1 MELLGPA
8 DHSSRS
14 LDTIATA
21 MNIHE
26 ILDRDPLQVRL
37 ANNGQAR
44 ITAGEDPRVAKELR
58 DELDTFVCR
67 GRFADALQRILERYL
82 TNLDASRQDAVW
94 VSGFFGSGKS
104 HLLKMLAHLWMNTK
118 FDDGATA
125 RSLVAGR
132 LPAEVE
138 HALRE
143 LEVHGRRIGKPLV
156 AAAGSLLGGNVGHV
170 RLSVLSILLRA
181 CGFPEQYP
189 QARFCFWLRDNGLLD
204 RVRGEVEATGRN
216 WERELHNLYVS
227 PVIAKALI
235 DADPTFAADV
245 KAARQLLFN
254 QFPEPKADITT
265 DQFVGA
271 AKQALAPDGQLPL
284 TILVLDEVQQYI
296 NEAQDRSATITELAE
311 AVQTRFESRMLLVAS
326 GQSALSAG
334 TKALQWLS
342 DRFRIAIQLTDA
354 EVEVVTRE
362 VLLQKKA
369 TATPAVK
376 EMFEEHAGEVS
387 RHLHGTRLAVRPEDQ
402 PNHVGDYPLLRTRRR
417 FWEACFQTA
426 DPAGTQSQLR
436 SQLRI
441 LHDSLQEIAK
451 KPLGAVIPASDLFR
465 ALAPDLVAAGVL
477 LNEIHTRIAQLDTD
491 TPEGRLRADLCGVV
505 FLIGKLPRE
514 GAVDLGVRSNAQTLS
529 DLLVTDITTDSF
541 PFRNRVADEL
551 EKLVA
556 EGRLMKVAD
565 EYRIQTTEGA
575 DWERAFREQRTTV
588 ARNEVEIAARREQLL
603 SGAVEEVVRR
613 VRLVHGNAKLR
624 RKVALH
630 VNTDPDA
637 AEGDAV
643 RVWLRDEW
651 SASWAQVRDEALGR
665 GMEDPVLHV
674 YLPKQ
679 SAEELRKHIV
689 SAEAATRVLE
699 RRGNPASQEGQEA
712 RASMKSRLD
721 GATAARDEIVR
732 AIVRSARVVQGGGN
746 EIYGEDLLA
755 KLETGGNSSMA
766 RLFPRFPEGDHRAWQ
781 AAFKR
786 ARDGSGQPFAVL
798 GWDGK
803 VAEHTVSKR
812 VLHTVGTGARGS
824 HVRRTL
830 ESAPYGW
837 PRDAVDATLVAL
849 HRNGHLKAER
859 NGHPMATA
867 ELDQTAIS
875 KTRFRPEKVRLNSKQ
890 RVALRGLFG
899 TLGVQTKSGEE
910 ELRAPQFLAAVQ
922 RLAANT
928 GGDSPLPPVPDTR
941 VVEDL
946 SHLTGNEQL
955 LAILKAKGEIEGAA
969 KEWERLAARVEGRR
983 TIWDRAVALRRHA
996 DGELE
1001 VADEVGREL
1010 DAVTEQRALLAD
1022 TDHVSP
1028 CLAKLAQALRG
1039 ELTDLHGQLEKAVAG
1054 ASYALAGDP
1063 TWKKLDGPAQG
1074 AILGRLG
1081 LKRPA
1086 MLKVDTTEALKRTL
1100 DRRSLAGW
1108 RSEIDAVPE
1117 RLAKA
1122 LAEAAKCSEEEGPP
1136 VKYVKIQP
1144 VTLSNDADVQRW
1156 VAEHKTKLTK
1166 AVREGPVI
1174 VR

>member
-1 MELLGPA
+1 MK
-8 DHSSRS
+8 
-14 LDTIATA
+14 
-21 MNIHE
+21 IHE
-26 ILDRDPLQVRL
+26 LLDRDPLHVRL

-44 ITAGEDPRVAKELR
+44 ITGGEDPKVMRELR
-58 DELDTFVCR
+58 DELETFVCR
-67 GRFADALQRILERYL
+67 GRFADALQRILERYV

-132 LPAEVE
+132 LPPEVE
-138 HALRE
+138 HTLRE
-143 LEVHGRRIGKPLV
+143 LEGRARRIGKPLV

-204 RVRGEVEATGRN
+204 RVRGEVEAAGKT
-216 WERELHNLYVS
+216 WESELHNLYVS
-227 PVIAKALI
+227 PFIAKALI
-235 DADPTFAADV
+235 NADPTFAADV
-245 KAARQLLFN
+245 KTARPLLFN
-254 QFPEPKADITT
+254 QFPAPKADITT
-265 DQFVGA
+265 DEFVTA
-271 AKQALAPDGQLPL
+271 ARQALAPDGELPL

-342 DRFRIAIQLTDA
+342 DRFRIAVQLTDA
-354 EVEVVTRE
+354 EVEAVTRE

-369 TATPAVK
+369 TATPAIQ
-376 EMFEEHAGEVS
+376 EMFAGHAGEVS
-387 RHLHGTRLAVRPEDQ
+387 RHLQGTRLAVRPEDR

-426 DPAGTQSQLR
+426 DPSGTQSQLR

-441 LHDSLQEIAK
+441 LHDSLQEVAK
-451 KPLGAVIPASDLFR
+451 KPLGTVIPASDLFH

-477 LNEIHTRIAQLDTD
+477 LNEIHTRIAGLDD
-491 TPEGRLRADLCGVV
+491 GPPEGRLRADLCGLV
-505 FLIGKLPRE
+505 FLIGKLPRQD
-514 GAVDLGVRSNAQTLS
+514 AVDLGVRSNAPTLA
-529 DLLVTDITTDSF
+529 DLLVSDITTDSG
-541 PFRNRVADEL
+541 PFRHRVADEL

-575 DWERAFREQRTTV
+575 EWERAFREQRTAM

-603 SGAVEEVVRR
+603 SGAVEEVVRG

-630 VNTDPDA
+630 VSTDPDA

-679 SAEELRKHIV
+679 SADELRRHIV
-689 SAEAATRVLE
+689 GVEAALRVLE
-699 RRGNPASQEGQEA
+699 RRGNPASQEGREA

-721 GATAARDEIVR
+721 GAKAARDEIVR

-746 EIYGEDLLA
+746 EIYGDDLMA
-755 KLETGGNSSMA
+755 KLETGGKSSMA

-781 AAFKR
+781 AAFRR
-786 ARDGSGQPFAVL
+786 AREGSGQPFAVL

-803 VAEHTVSKR
+803 VSEHPVSKR
-812 VLHTVGTGARGS
+812 VLDTLGTGARGS
-824 HVRRTL
+824 QVRRTL
-830 ESAPYGW
+830 EAAPYGW

-859 NGHPMATA
+859 NGRPVATA
-867 ELDQTAIS
+867 ELDQTAIA
-875 KTRFRPEKVRLNSKQ
+875 KTRFRPEKVRLNTQQ

-899 TLGVQTKSGEE
+899 KLGVRTKSGEE
-910 ELRAPQFLAAVQ
+910 GVRAPQFLAALQ
-922 RLAANT
+922 GLAARA
-928 GGDSPLPPVPDTR
+928 GGAAPLLPVPDTR
-941 VVEDL
+941 FVEDL

-955 LAILKAKGEIEGAA
+955 AAILKAQGDIEGAA
-969 KEWERLAARVEGRR
+969 TEWERLAGRVEGRR
-983 TIWDRAVALRRHA
+983 KIWDLAVALCRHA
-996 DGELE
+996 EGELE
-1001 VADEVGREL
+1001 IAEEAGAQL
-1010 DAVTEQRALLAD
+1010 YAVEEQRSLLAD

-1028 CLAKLAQALRG
+1028 GLTKLAGALRG
-1039 ELTDLHGQLEKAVAG
+1039 ELADRHRELERAVAG
-1054 ASYALAGDP
+1054 AIDALAGDA
-1063 TWKKLDGPAQG
+1063 TWSKLDGAVQ
-1074 AILGRLG
+1074 AVILGRMG
-1081 LKRPA
+1081 LERPA
-1086 MLKVDTTEALKRTL
+1086 PLSVETNDVLKRTL
-1100 DRRSLAGW
+1100 DGRSLAAW

-1117 RLAKA
+1117 RLARA
-1122 LAEAAKCSEEEGPP
+1122 LEEALKRLKKEEGPP
-1136 VKYVKIQP
+1136 VTVVKIQP
-1144 VTLSNDADVQRW
+1144 VTLSDDADVQRW
-1156 VAEHKTKLTK
+1156 VAEHERKLTE
-1166 AVREGPVI
+1166 AVRKGPVI

>member
-1 MELLGPA
+1 M
-8 DHSSRS
+8 R
-14 LDTIATA
+14 
-21 MNIHE
+21 
-26 ILDRDPLQVRL
+26 
-37 ANNGQAR
+37 
-44 ITAGEDPRVAKELR
+44 ELR
-58 DELDTFVCR
+58 DELETFVCR
-67 GRFADALQRILERYL
+67 GRFADALQRILERYV

-104 HLLKMLAHLWMNTK
+104 HLLKMLAHLWVNTK

-132 LPAEVE
+132 LPPEVE
-138 HALRE
+138 HTLRE
-143 LEVHGRRIGKPLV
+143 LEGRARRIGKPLV

-204 RVRGEVEATGRN
+204 RVRGEVEAAGKT
-216 WERELHNLYVS
+216 WESELHNLYVS
-227 PVIAKALI
+227 PFIAKALI
-235 DADPTFAADV
+235 NADPTFAADV
-245 KAARQLLFN
+245 KTARPLLFN
-254 QFPEPKADITT
+254 QFPAPKADITT
-265 DQFVGA
+265 DEFVTA
-271 AKQALAPDGQLPL
+271 ARQALAPDGELPL

-342 DRFRIAIQLTDA
+342 DRFRIAVQLTDA
-354 EVEVVTRE
+354 EVEAVTRE

-369 TATPAVK
+369 TATPAIQ
-376 EMFEEHAGEVS
+376 EMFAGHAGEVS
-387 RHLHGTRLAVRPEDQ
+387 RHLQGTRLAVRPEDR

-426 DPAGTQSQLR
+426 DPSGTQSQLR

-441 LHDSLQEIAK
+441 LHDSLQEVAK
-451 KPLGAVIPASDLFR
+451 KPLGTVIPASDLFH

-477 LNEIHTRIAQLDTD
+477 LNEIHTRIAGLDD
-491 TPEGRLRADLCGVV
+491 GSPEGRLCADLCGLV
-505 FLIGKLPRE
+505 FLIGKLPRQD
-514 GAVDLGVRSNAQTLS
+514 AVDLGVRSNAPTLA
-529 DLLVTDITTDSF
+529 DLLVTDITTDSG
-541 PFRNRVADEL
+541 PFRHRVAGEL

-575 DWERAFREQRTTV
+575 EWERAFREQRTAM

-603 SGAVEEVVRR
+603 SGAVEEVVRG

-630 VNTDPDA
+630 VSTDPDA

-679 SAEELRKHIV
+679 SADELRKHIV
-689 SAEAATRVLE
+689 GVEAALRVLE
-699 RRGNPASQEGQEA
+699 RRGNPASNEGREA

-721 GATAARDEIVR
+721 GAKAARDEIVR

-746 EIYGEDLLA
+746 EIYGDDLLA
-755 KLETGGNSSMA
+755 KLETGGEASLA

-786 ARDGSGQPFAVL
+786 AREGSGQPFAVL

-803 VAEHTVSKR
+803 VAEHPVSKR
-812 VLHTVGTGARGS
+812 VLAVVGAGARGTQ
-824 HVRRTL
+824 VRRAL
-830 ESAPYGW
+830 EGAPYGW

-859 NGHPMATA
+859 NGRPVATA
-867 ELDQTAIS
+867 ELDQTAIA
-875 KTRFRPEKVRLNSKQ
+875 KTRFRPEKVRLNTQQ

-899 TLGVQTKSGEE
+899 KLRVPTKSGEE
-910 ELRAPQFLAAVQ
+910 GVRAPQFLAALQ
-922 RLAANT
+922 ALAARA
-928 GGDSPLPPVPDTR
+928 GGDAPLPPVPDTR
-941 VVEDL
+941 FVEDL
-946 SHLTGNEQL
+946 SRLAGNEQL
-955 LAILKAKGEIEGAA
+955 AAILEAKAEIEAGVT
-969 KEWERLAARVEGRR
+969 EWERLAGRVEGRR
-983 TIWDRAVALRRHA
+983 TTWDLAVALCRHA
-996 DGELE
+996 EGELGIAAE
-1001 VADEVGREL
+1001 AGAQF
-1010 DAVTEQRALLAD
+1010 DAVKEQRALLAE

-1028 CLAKLAQALRG
+1028 GLTKLAGALRG
-1039 ELTDLHGQLEKAVAG
+1039 ELADRHRELERAVAG
-1054 ASYALAGDP
+1054 AIDALADDA
-1063 TWKKLDGPAQG
+1063 TWNQLDGAVQV
-1074 AILGRLG
+1074 AILGQMG
-1081 LKRPA
+1081 LELPA
-1086 MLKVDTTEALKRTL
+1086 LLTVETNDSLKRTL
-1100 DRRSLAGW
+1100 DGRSLAAW

-1117 RLAKA
+1117 RLARA
-1122 LAEAAKCSEEEGPP
+1122 LEEALKRLEKEEGPP
-1136 VKYVKIQP
+1136 VTYVKIQP
-1144 VTLSNDADVQRW
+1144 VTLSDDADVQRW
-1156 VAEHKTKLTK
+1156 VAEHERKLTQ
-1166 AVREGPVI
+1166 AVRKGPVI

>member
-1 MELLGPA
+1 
-8 DHSSRS
+8 
-14 LDTIATA
+14 

-26 ILDRDPLQVRL
+26 LLDRDPLHVRL

-44 ITAGEDPRVAKELR
+44 ITGGEDPKVLRELR
-58 DELDTFVCR
+58 DELETFVCR
-67 GRFADALQRILERYL
+67 GRFADALQRILERYV

-104 HLLKMLAHLWMNTK
+104 HLLKMLAHLWVNTK

-132 LPAEVE
+132 LPHEVE
-138 HALRE
+138 HTLRE
-143 LEVHGRRIGKPLV
+143 LEGRARRIGKPLV

-204 RVRGEVEATGRN
+204 RVRGEVEAAGKT
-216 WERELHNLYVS
+216 WESELHNLYVS
-227 PVIAKALI
+227 PFIAKALI
-235 DADPTFAADV
+235 NADPTFAADV
-245 KAARQLLFN
+245 KTARPLLFN
-254 QFPEPKADITT
+254 QFPAPKADITT
-265 DQFVGA
+265 DEFVTA
-271 AKQALAPDGQLPL
+271 AKQALAPNGELPL

-342 DRFRIAIQLTDA
+342 DRFRIAVQLTDA
-354 EVEVVTRE
+354 EVEAVTRE

-369 TATPAVK
+369 TATPAIQ
-376 EMFEEHAGEVS
+376 EMFAGHAGEVS
-387 RHLHGTRLAVRPEDQ
+387 RHLHGTRLAVRPEDRS
-402 PNHVGDYPLLRTRRR
+402 NHVGDYPLLRTRRR

-426 DPAGTQSQLR
+426 DPSGTQSQLR

-441 LHDSLQEIAK
+441 LHDSLQEVAK
-451 KPLGAVIPASDLFR
+451 KPLGTVIPASDLFH

-477 LNEIHTRIAQLDTD
+477 LNEIHTRIAGLDD
-491 TPEGRLRADLCGVV
+491 GSPEGRLRADLCGLV
-505 FLIGKLPRE
+505 FLIGKLPRQD
-514 GAVDLGVRSNAQTLS
+514 AVDLGVRSNAPTLA
-529 DLLVTDITTDSF
+529 DLLVTDITTDSG
-541 PFRNRVADEL
+541 PFRHRVADEL

-575 DWERAFREQRTTV
+575 EWERAFREQRTTM

-603 SGAVEEVVRR
+603 SGAVEEVVRG
-613 VRLVHGNAKLR
+613 VRLVHGDAKLR

-651 SASWAQVRDEALGR
+651 SASWVQVRDEALGR
-665 GMEDPVLHV
+665 GTEDPVLHV

-689 SAEAATRVLE
+689 GVEAALRVLE
-699 RRGNPASQEGQEA
+699 RRGNPASQEGREA

-721 GATAARDEIVR
+721 GAKAARDEIVR

-746 EIYGEDLLA
+746 EIYGDDLLA
-755 KLETGGNSSMA
+755 KLETGGEASLA

-781 AAFKR
+781 TAFRR
-786 ARDGSGQPFAVL
+786 AREGSGHPFAVL

-812 VLHTVGTGARGS
+812 VLDAVGTGARGTQ
-824 HVRRTL
+824 VRRTL
-830 ESAPYGW
+830 EAAPYGW

-859 NGHPMATA
+859 NGRPVATA
-867 ELDQTAIS
+867 ELDQTAIA
-875 KTRFRPEKVRLNSKQ
+875 KTRFRPEKVRLNTQQ

-899 TLGVQTKSGEE
+899 KLRVPTKSGEE
-910 ELRAPQFLAAVQ
+910 GVRAPQFLAALQ
-922 RLAANT
+922 ALAARA
-928 GGDSPLPPVPDTR
+928 GGDAPLPPVPDTR
-941 VVEDL
+941 FVEDL
-946 SHLTGNEQL
+946 SRLAGNEQL
-955 LAILKAKGEIEGAA
+955 AAILEARAEIEAGVT
-969 KEWERLAARVEGRR
+969 EWERLAGRVEGRR
-983 TIWDRAVALRRHA
+983 TTWDLAVALCRHA
-996 DGELE
+996 EGELGIAAE
-1001 VADEVGREL
+1001 AGAQL
-1010 DAVTEQRALLAD
+1010 DAVKEQRALLAE

-1028 CLAKLAQALRG
+1028 GLTKLAGALRG
-1039 ELTDLHGQLEKAVAG
+1039 ELADRHRELERAVAG
-1054 ASYALAGDP
+1054 AIDALADDA
-1063 TWKKLDGPAQG
+1063 TWGQLDGAVQV
-1074 AILGRLG
+1074 AILGRMG
-1081 LKRPA
+1081 LERPA
-1086 MLKVDTTEALKRTL
+1086 PLSVETNDVLKRTL
-1100 DRRSLAGW
+1100 DGRSLAAW

-1117 RLAKA
+1117 RVARA
-1122 LAEAAKCSEEEGPP
+1122 LEEALKRLEKEEGPP
-1136 VKYVKIQP
+1136 VTVVKIQP
-1144 VTLSNDADVQRW
+1144 VTLSDDAAVQRW
-1156 VAEHKTKLTK
+1156 VTEHERKLTE
-1166 AVREGPVI
+1166 AVRKGPVI

>member
-1 MELLGPA
+1 
-8 DHSSRS
+8 
-14 LDTIATA
+14 

-26 ILDRDPLQVRL
+26 LLDRDPLHVRL

-44 ITAGEDPRVAKELR
+44 ITGGEDPKVMRELR
-58 DELDTFVCR
+58 DELETFVCR
-67 GRFADALQRILERYL
+67 GRFADALQRILERYV

-104 HLLKMLAHLWMNTK
+104 HLLKMLAHLWVNTK

-132 LPAEVE
+132 LPPEVE
-138 HALRE
+138 HTLRE
-143 LEVHGRRIGKPLV
+143 LEGRARRIGKPLV

-204 RVRGEVEATGRN
+204 RVRGEVEAAGKT
-216 WERELHNLYVS
+216 WESELHNLYVS
-227 PVIAKALI
+227 PFIAKALI
-235 DADPTFAADV
+235 NADPTFAADI
-245 KAARQLLFN
+245 KTARPLLFN
-254 QFPEPKADITT
+254 QFPAPKADITT
-265 DQFVGA
+265 DEFVTA
-271 AKQALAPDGQLPL
+271 AKQALAPDGELPL

-342 DRFRIAIQLTDA
+342 DRFRIAVQLTDA
-354 EVEVVTRE
+354 EVETVTRE

-369 TATPAVK
+369 TATPAIQ
-376 EMFEEHAGEVS
+376 EMFETHAGEVS
-387 RHLHGTRLAVRPEDQ
+387 RHLQGTRLAVRPEDR

-426 DPAGTQSQLR
+426 DPSGTQSQLR

-441 LHDSLQEIAK
+441 LHDSLQAVAK
-451 KPLGAVIPASDLFR
+451 KPLGTVVPASDLFH

-477 LNEIHTRIAQLDTD
+477 LNEIHTRIAGLDD
-491 TPEGRLRADLCGVV
+491 GSPEGRLCADLCGLV
-505 FLIGKLPRE
+505 FLIGKLPRQD
-514 GAVDLGVRSNAQTLS
+514 AVDLGVRSNAPTLA
-529 DLLVTDITTDSF
+529 DLLVTDITTDSG
-541 PFRNRVADEL
+541 PFRHRVAGEL

-575 DWERAFREQRTTV
+575 EWERAFREQRTAM

-603 SGAVEEVVRR
+603 SGAVEEVVRG

-637 AEGDAV
+637 AERDAV

-665 GMEDPVLHV
+665 GMQDPVLHV

-679 SAEELRKHIV
+679 SAEELRTHIV
-689 SAEAATRVLE
+689 GVEAALRVLE
-699 RRGNPASQEGQEA
+699 RRGNPASNEGREA

-721 GATAARDEIVR
+721 GAKAARDEIVR

-746 EIYGEDLLA
+746 EIYGDDLMA
-755 KLETGGNSSMA
+755 KLETGGAASLA

-786 ARDGSGQPFAVL
+786 AREGSGQPFAVL

-803 VAEHTVSKR
+803 VAEHPVSKR
-812 VLHTVGTGARGS
+812 VLDVMGTGARGTQ
-824 HVRRTL
+824 VRRTL
-830 ESAPYGW
+830 EGAPYGW

-859 NGHPMATA
+859 NGRPVATA
-867 ELDQTAIS
+867 ELDQTAIA
-875 KTRFRPEKVRLNSKQ
+875 KTRFRPEKVRLNSQQ

-899 TLGVQTKSGEE
+899 KLGVPTKSGEE
-910 ELRAPQFLAAVQ
+910 EVRAPQFLTALQA
-922 RLAANT
+922 LAARA
-928 GGDSPLPPVPDTR
+928 GGDAPLPPVPDTR
-941 VVEDL
+941 FVEDL

-955 LAILKAKGEIEGAA
+955 AAILEARAEIEAGVT
-969 KEWERLAARVEGRR
+969 EWERLAGRVEGRR
-983 TIWDRAVALRRHA
+983 KTWDLAVALCRHA
-996 DGELE
+996 EGELE
-1001 VADEVGREL
+1001 I
-1010 DAVTEQRALLAD
+1010 AVEAGAQLGAVKEQRALLAD

-1028 CLAKLAQALRG
+1028 CVGKLAGALRG
-1039 ELTDLHGQLEKAVAG
+1039 ELADRHRELERAVAG
-1054 ASYALAGDP
+1054 AIDALAGDA
-1063 TWKKLDGPAQG
+1063 TWNQLDGAVQG
-1074 AILGRLG
+1074 AILRRMG
-1081 LKRPA
+1081 LERPA
-1086 MLKVDTTEALKRTL
+1086 PLSVETNDALGRTL
-1100 DRRSLAGW
+1100 DARSLAAW

-1117 RLAKA
+1117 RVARA
-1122 LAEAAKCSEEEGPP
+1122 LEEALKRLEKEEGPP
-1136 VKYVKIQP
+1136 VTVVKIQP
-1144 VTLSNDADVQRW
+1144 VTLSDDAAVQRW
-1156 VAEHKTKLTK
+1156 VTEHERKLTE
-1166 AVREGPVI
+1166 AVRKGPVI

>member
-1 MELLGPA
+1 
-8 DHSSRS
+8 
-14 LDTIATA
+14 

-26 ILDRDPLQVRL
+26 LLDRDPLHVRL

-44 ITAGEDPRVAKELR
+44 ITGGEDPKVMQELR
-58 DELDTFVCR
+58 DELETFVCR
-67 GRFADALQRILERYL
+67 GRFADALQRILERYV

-104 HLLKMLAHLWMNTK
+104 HLLKMLAHLWVNTK

-132 LPAEVE
+132 LPPEVE
-138 HALRE
+138 HTLRE
-143 LEVHGRRIGKPLV
+143 LEGRARRIGKPLV

-204 RVRGEVEATGRN
+204 RVRGEVEAAGRS
-216 WERELHNLYVS
+216 WESELHNLYVS
-227 PVIAKALI
+227 PVIAQALI

-254 QFPEPKADITT
+254 QFPAPKADITT
-265 DQFVGA
+265 DEFVTA
-271 AKQALAPDGQLPL
+271 ARQALAPDGELPL

-342 DRFRIAIQLTDA
+342 DRFRIAVQLTDA
-354 EVEVVTRE
+354 EVEAVTRE

-369 TATPAVK
+369 TATPAIQ
-376 EMFEEHAGEVS
+376 EMFEGHAGEVS
-387 RHLHGTRLAVRPEDQ
+387 RHLHGTRLAVRPEDR

-426 DPAGTQSQLR
+426 DPSGTQSQLR

-441 LHDSLQEIAK
+441 LHDSLQEVAK
-451 KPLGAVIPASDLFR
+451 KPLGTVIPASDLFH

-477 LNEIHTRIAQLDTD
+477 LNEIHTRIAELDD
-491 TPEGRLRADLCGVV
+491 GSPEGRLRADLCGLV
-505 FLIGKLPRE
+505 FLIGKLPRQD
-514 GAVDLGVRSNAQTLS
+514 AVDLGVRSNAPTLA
-529 DLLVTDITTDSF
+529 DLLVTDITTDSG
-541 PFRNRVADEL
+541 PFRNRVAGEL

-575 DWERAFREQRTTV
+575 EWERAFREQRTAM

-603 SGAVEEVVRR
+603 SGAVEEVVRG

-624 RKVALH
+624 RRVALH

-665 GMEDPVLHV
+665 GMQDPVLHV

-679 SAEELRKHIV
+679 SAEELRTHIV
-689 SAEAATRVLE
+689 GVEAALRVLE
-699 RRGNPASQEGQEA
+699 RHGNPASQEGREA

-721 GATAARDEIVR
+721 GAKAARDEIVR

-746 EIYGEDLLA
+746 EIYGDDLLA
-755 KLETGGNSSMA
+755 KLETGGAASLA

-781 AAFKR
+781 AAFRR
-786 ARDGSGQPFAVL
+786 AREGSGQPFAVL

-803 VAEHTVSKR
+803 VAEHPVSKR
-812 VLHTVGTGARGS
+812 VLDAVGTGARGTQ
-824 HVRRTL
+824 VRRTL
-830 ESAPYGW
+830 EAAPYGW
-837 PRDAVDATLVAL
+837 PRDAIDATLVAL

-859 NGHPMATA
+859 NGRPVATA
-867 ELDQTAIS
+867 ELDQTAIA
-875 KTRFRPEKVRLNSKQ
+875 KTRFRPEKVRLNSQQ

-899 TLGVQTKSGEE
+899 KLGVRTKSGEE
-910 ELRAPQFLAAVQ
+910 GMRAPQFLVALQ
-922 RLAANT
+922 GLAARA
-928 GGDSPLPPVPDTR
+928 GGAAPLPAIPDIR
-941 VVEDL
+941 FVEDL
-946 SHLTGNEQL
+946 SRLTGNEQL
-955 LAILKAKGEIEGAA
+955 AAILEAKAEIEAA
-969 KEWERLAARVEGRR
+969 VTEWTRLAERVEERR
-983 TIWDRAVALRRHA
+983 KTWDMAVALCRHA
-996 DGELE
+996 EGELDI
-1001 VADEVGREL
+1001 ADEAGVQL
-1010 DAVTEQRALLAD
+1010 DAVKEQRALLAD

-1028 CLAKLAQALRG
+1028 CLVKLAGALRR
-1039 ELTDLHGQLEKAVAG
+1039 ELADRHQRLEQVVAE
-1054 ASYALAGDP
+1054 AIDALSGDA
-1063 TWKKLDGPAQG
+1063 TWSKLDGAVQG
-1074 AILGRLG
+1074 AIVQG
-1081 LKRPA
+1081 LVEWDWSSPRRSRS
-1086 MLKVDTTEALKRTL
+1086 KRTM
-1100 DRRSLAGW
+1100 R
-1108 RSEIDAVPE
+1108 
-1117 RLAKA
+1117 
-1122 LAEAAKCSEEEGPP
+1122 
-1136 VKYVKIQP
+1136 
-1144 VTLSNDADVQRW
+1144 
-1156 VAEHKTKLTK
+1156 
-1166 AVREGPVI
+1166 
-1174 VR
+1174 

>member
-1 MELLGPA
+1 
-8 DHSSRS
+8 
-14 LDTIATA
+14 

-26 ILDRDPLQVRL
+26 LLDRDPLRVRL

-44 ITAGEDPRVAKELR
+44 ITGGEDPKVMRELR
-58 DELDTFVCR
+58 DELETFVCR
-67 GRFADALQRILERYL
+67 GRFADALQRILERYV

-104 HLLKMLAHLWMNTK
+104 HLLKMLAHLWVNTK

-132 LPAEVE
+132 LPPEVE
-138 HALRE
+138 HTLRE
-143 LEVHGRRIGKPLV
+143 LEGRARRIGKPLV

-204 RVRGEVEATGRN
+204 RVRGEVEAAGKT
-216 WERELHNLYVS
+216 WESELHNLYVS
-227 PVIAKALI
+227 PFIAKALI
-235 DADPTFAADV
+235 NADPTFAADV
-245 KAARQLLFN
+245 KAARPLLFN
-254 QFPEPKADITT
+254 QFPAPKADITT
-265 DQFVGA
+265 DEFVTA
-271 AKQALAPDGQLPL
+271 AKQALAPNGELPL

-342 DRFRIAIQLTDA
+342 DRFRIAVQLTDA
-354 EVEVVTRE
+354 EVEAVTRE

-369 TATPAVK
+369 TATPAIQ
-376 EMFEEHAGEVS
+376 EMFAGHAGEVS
-387 RHLHGTRLAVRPEDQ
+387 RHLHGTRLAVRPEDRS
-402 PNHVGDYPLLRTRRR
+402 NHVGDYPLLRTRRR

-426 DPAGTQSQLR
+426 DPSGTQSQLR

-451 KPLGAVIPASDLFR
+451 RPLGTVIPASDLFH

-477 LNEIHTRIAQLDTD
+477 LNEIHTRIAGLDD
-491 TPEGRLRADLCGVV
+491 GSPEGRLRADLCGLV
-505 FLIGKLPRE
+505 FLIGKLPRQD
-514 GAVDLGVRSNAQTLS
+514 AVDLGVRSNAPTLA
-529 DLLVTDITTDSF
+529 DLLVTDITTDSG
-541 PFRNRVADEL
+541 PFRHRVADEL

-575 DWERAFREQRTTV
+575 EWERAFREQRTAM

-603 SGAVEEVVRR
+603 SGAVEEVVRG
-613 VRLVHGNAKLR
+613 VRLVHGDAKLR

-651 SASWAQVRDEALGR
+651 SASWVQVRDEALGR
-665 GMEDPVLHV
+665 GTEDPVLHV

-689 SAEAATRVLE
+689 GVEAALRVLE
-699 RRGNPASQEGQEA
+699 RRGNPASQEGREA

-721 GATAARDEIVR
+721 GAKAARDEIVR

-746 EIYGEDLLA
+746 EIYGDDLLA
-755 KLETGGNSSMA
+755 KLETGGEASLA

-781 AAFKR
+781 TAFRR
-786 ARDGSGQPFAVL
+786 AREGSGHPFAVL

-812 VLHTVGTGARGS
+812 VLDAVGTGARGTQ
-824 HVRRTL
+824 VRRTL
-830 ESAPYGW
+830 EAAPYGW

-859 NGHPMATA
+859 NGRPVATA
-867 ELDQTAIS
+867 ELDQTAIA
-875 KTRFRPEKVRLNSKQ
+875 KTRFRPEKVRLNSQQ

-899 TLGVQTKSGEE
+899 KLGVPTKSGEE
-910 ELRAPQFLAAVQ
+910 GVRAPQFLAALQ
-922 RLAANT
+922 ALAARA
-928 GGDSPLPPVPDTR
+928 GGDAPLPPVPDTR
-941 VVEDL
+941 FVEEL

-955 LAILKAKGEIEGAA
+955 AAILEAKGEIEGAVT
-969 KEWERLAARVEGRR
+969 EWERLAGRVEGRR
-983 TIWDRAVALRRHA
+983 KTWDLAVALCRHA
-996 DGELE
+996 EGELE
-1001 VADEVGREL
+1001 IADEAGVQL
-1010 DAVTEQRALLAD
+1010 DAVKEQRALLAD

-1028 CLAKLAQALRG
+1028 CLVKLAGALRR
-1039 ELTDLHGQLEKAVAG
+1039 ELADRHRELERAVARVID
-1054 ASYALAGDP
+1054 ALAGDA
-1063 TWKKLDGPAQG
+1063 TWSKLDDAVQA
-1074 AILGRLG
+1074 AIIGRMG
-1081 LKRPA
+1081 LVRPTP
-1086 MLKVDTTEALKRTL
+1086 LSVETNDALKRTL
-1100 DRRSLAGW
+1100 DARSLAAW

-1117 RLAKA
+1117 RLARA
-1122 LAEAAKCSEEEGPP
+1122 LEEALKRLKKGEGPP
-1136 VKYVKIQP
+1136 VTVVKIQP
-1144 VTLSNDADVQRW
+1144 VTLADDAAVQQW
-1156 VAEHKTKLTK
+1156 VTEHERKLTE
-1166 AVREGPVI
+1166 AVRKGPVI

>member
-1 MELLGPA
+1 
-8 DHSSRS
+8 
-14 LDTIATA
+14 

-26 ILDRDPLQVRL
+26 LLDRDPLHVRL

-44 ITAGEDPRVAKELR
+44 ITGGEDPKVMRELR
-58 DELDTFVCR
+58 DELETFVCR
-67 GRFADALQRILERYL
+67 GRFADALQRILERYV

-104 HLLKMLAHLWMNTK
+104 HLLKMLAHLWVNTK

-132 LPAEVE
+132 LPHEVE
-138 HALRE
+138 HTLRE
-143 LEVHGRRIGKPLV
+143 LEGRARRIGKPLV

-170 RLSVLSILLRA
+170 RLSVLSILLRT

-204 RVRGEVEATGRN
+204 RVRGEVEAAGKT
-216 WERELHNLYVS
+216 WESELHNLYVS
-227 PVIAKALI
+227 PFIAKALI
-235 DADPTFAADV
+235 NADPTFAADV
-245 KAARQLLFN
+245 KAARPLLFN
-254 QFPEPKADITT
+254 QFPAPKADITT
-265 DQFVGA
+265 DEFVTA
-271 AKQALAPDGQLPL
+271 AKQALAPNGELPL

-342 DRFRIAIQLTDA
+342 DRFRIAVQLTDA
-354 EVEVVTRE
+354 EVEAVTRE

-369 TATPAVK
+369 TATPAIQ
-376 EMFEEHAGEVS
+376 EMFEGHAGEVS
-387 RHLHGTRLAVRPEDQ
+387 RHLQGTRLAVRTEDR

-426 DPAGTQSQLR
+426 DPSGTQSQLR

-451 KPLGAVIPASDLFR
+451 RPLGTVIPASDLFH

-477 LNEIHTRIAQLDTD
+477 LNEIHTRIAGLDD
-491 TPEGRLRADLCGVV
+491 GSPEGRLRADLCGLV
-505 FLIGKLPRE
+505 FLIGKLPRQD
-514 GAVDLGVRSNAQTLS
+514 AVDLGVRSNAPTLA
-529 DLLVTDITTDSF
+529 DLLVTDITTDSG
-541 PFRNRVADEL
+541 PFRHGVADEL

-565 EYRIQTTEGA
+565 ECRIQTTEGA
-575 DWERAFREQRTTV
+575 EWERAFREQRTTM

-603 SGAVEEVVRR
+603 SGAVEEVVRG
-613 VRLVHGNAKLR
+613 VRLVHGDAKLR

-651 SASWAQVRDEALGR
+651 SASWVQVRDEALGR
-665 GMEDPVLHV
+665 GTEDPVLHV

-679 SAEELRKHIV
+679 SAEELRTHIV
-689 SAEAATRVLE
+689 GVEAALRVLE
-699 RRGNPASQEGQEA
+699 RHGNPASQEGREA

-721 GATAARDEIVR
+721 GAKAARDEIVR

-746 EIYGEDLLA
+746 EIYGDDLLA
-755 KLETGGNSSMA
+755 KLETGGEASLA

-781 AAFKR
+781 AAFRR
-786 ARDGSGQPFAVL
+786 AREGSGQPFAVL

-803 VAEHTVSKR
+803 VAEHPVSKR
-812 VLHTVGTGARGS
+812 VLDVVGTGARGTQ
-824 HVRRTL
+824 VRRTL
-830 ESAPYGW
+830 EGAPYGW

-859 NGHPMATA
+859 NGRPVATA
-867 ELDQTAIS
+867 ELDQTAIA
-875 KTRFRPEKVRLNSKQ
+875 KTRFRPEKVRLNTQQ

-899 TLGVQTKSGEE
+899 KLGVPTKSGEE
-910 ELRAPQFLAAVQ
+910 EVRAPQFLAALQ
-922 RLAANT
+922 ALAARA
-928 GGDSPLPPVPDTR
+928 GGPAPMPPVPDTR
-941 VVEDL
+941 FAEEL

-955 LAILKAKGEIEGAA
+955 AAILEAQGEIEGAVG
-969 KEWERLAARVEGRR
+969 EWERLAERVEGRR
-983 TIWDRAVALRRHA
+983 QTWDLAVALCRHA
-996 DGELE
+996 EGELE
-1001 VADEVGREL
+1001 IAEEVGVQL
-1010 DAVTEQRALLAD
+1010 DAVREQRALLAD

-1028 CLAKLAQALRG
+1028 CLAKLAGALRG
-1039 ELTDLHGQLEKAVAG
+1039 ELADRHRELERAVAG
-1054 ASYALAGDP
+1054 VIDALAGDA
-1063 TWKKLDGPAQG
+1063 TWSKLDDAVQA
-1074 AILGRLG
+1074 AIIGRMG
-1081 LKRPA
+1081 LVRPA
-1086 MLKVDTTEALKRTL
+1086 PLSVETNDALKRTL
-1100 DRRSLAGW
+1100 DARSLAAW

-1117 RLAKA
+1117 RIARA
-1122 LAEAAKCSEEEGPP
+1122 LEEALKRLKKEEGPP
-1136 VKYVKIQP
+1136 VTYVRIQP
-1144 VTLSNDADVQRW
+1144 VTLSDDADVQRW
-1156 VAEHKTKLTK
+1156 VAEHERKLTE
-1166 AVREGPVI
+1166 AVRKGPVI